1 MATRIA
7 KFASAIF
14 ASLLAGAPITIIIS
28 FAHAAGDCQTEP
40 GSETRQGQHW
50 YYRIEHGT
58 KRHCWYLREEGER
71 AGQATSSEGTAA
83 ASRRNET
90 AVRGS
95 IADAH
100 GELPSPPRA
109 GATRRRRF
117 RRAAAAGQHADRSYS
132 GRQSVSRCKRESC

>member
-1 MATRIA
+1 MGNRIA
-7 KFASAIF
+7 KVASAIF
-14 ASLLAGAPITIIIS
+14 ASLLAGAPITIITSS

-71 AGQATSSEGTAA
+71 AEQATSSEGTAA

-100 GELPSPPRA
+100 GELPPPRVRVQQNPGPSPA
-109 GATRRRRF
+109 RRPPPTLPPTPQPNQYPAPF
-117 RRAAAAGQHADRSYS
+117 
-132 GRQSVSRCKRESC
+132 

>member
-1 MATRIA
+1 MARIA

-14 ASLLAGAPITIIIS
+14 ASLLAGAPITIITSS

-50 YYRIEHGT
+50 YYRIEHST

-71 AGQATSSEGTAA
+71 AEQATSSEGAAA

-100 GELPSPPRA
+100 GELLPPACGCNRTAALPPR
-109 GATRRRRF
+109 G
-117 RRAAAAGQHADRSYS
+117 
-132 GRQSVSRCKRESC
+132 GREPTCRPQRLRKT

>member
-14 ASLLAGAPITIIIS
+14 ASLLAGATITIITSS

-71 AGQATSSEGTAA
+71 DEQAASSEASAA
-83 ASRRNET
+83 PSQKNET
-90 AVRGS
+90 AARGS
-95 IADAH
+95 LAA
-100 GELPSPPRA
+100 PPPHPPPPPLRL
-109 GATRRRRF
+109 
-117 RRAAAAGQHADRSYS
+117 
-132 GRQSVSRCKRESC
+132 